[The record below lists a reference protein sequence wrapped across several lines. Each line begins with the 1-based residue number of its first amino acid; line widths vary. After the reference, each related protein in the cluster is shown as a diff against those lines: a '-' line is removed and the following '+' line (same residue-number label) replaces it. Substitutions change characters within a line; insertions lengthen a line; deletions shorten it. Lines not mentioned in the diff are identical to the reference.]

1 MENQA
6 QTSQLKSYYN
16 CEHCGRIYKRK
27 SSLQHHITIKH
38 EEITLL
44 KVKLQNEHLQLK
56 YSLMMDQVMCF
67 KQHFQIQENMLKTY
81 SSNNNDTL
89 KVYTFTPDKM
99 KSFCEKHP
107 NSLIAFYGKELT
119 PQQRDALRQQV
130 IFKKKNTLTDLTD
143 TQDTG
148 PVNNT

>member
-6 QTSQLKSYYN
+6 QTSQSHYN

-56 YSLMMDQVMCF
+56 YSLMMYQVMCF
-67 KQHFQIQENMLKTY
+67 KQHFEIQENMLKTY
-81 SSNNNDTL
+81 SSDNNDTL

-119 PQQRDALRQQV
+119 PQQRDALRQQA
-130 IFKKKNTLTDLTD
+130 IFKKKRKIARPDRYSRYRTRK
-143 TQDTG
+143 
-148 PVNNT
+148 

>member
-67 KQHFQIQENMLKTY
+67 KQHFQIQENMLKAY
-81 SSNNNDTL
+81 RAGEPFGMQAPL
-89 KVYTFTPDKM
+89 LL
-99 KSFCEKHP
+99 HP
-107 NSLIAFYGKELT
+107 GGCG
-119 PQQRDALRQQV
+119 QRTR
-130 IFKKKNTLTDLTD
+130 
-143 TQDTG
+143 
-148 PVNNT
+148 

>member
-6 QTSQLKSYYN
+6 QTSQLKSYHN

-56 YSLMMDQVMCF
+56 YGILMDQVMY
-67 KQHFQIQENMLKTY
+67 FQNMLKTY
-81 SSNNNDTL
+81 SSDNNDTL
-89 KVYTFTPDKM
+89 KIYSFTSKNM
-99 KSFCEKHP
+99 ISFCEKHQD
-107 NSLIAFYGKELT
+107 SLIAFYGKELT

-130 IFKKKNTLTDLTD
+130 IIKNKNNLQDLTRN

>member
-1 MENQA
+1 MENQT

-16 CEHCGRIYKRK
+16 CEYCGRIYKRK

-44 KVKLQNEHLQLK
+44 KVRLQNEHLQLK

-81 SSNNNDTL
+81 SSNNDDTL
-89 KVYTFTPDKM
+89 KIYSFTPDKM

-107 NSLIAFYGKELT
+107 HSLIAFIL
-119 PQQRDALRQQV
+119 
-130 IFKKKNTLTDLTD
+130 KKKNNLQDLTD
-143 TQDTG
+143 TQDTR

>member
-67 KQHFQIQENMLKTY
+67 KQHLYACSKADCGIQPFRWIEW
-81 SSNNNDTL
+81 
-89 KVYTFTPDKM
+89 V
-99 KSFCEKHP
+99 
-107 NSLIAFYGKELT
+107 
-119 PQQRDALRQQV
+119 
-130 IFKKKNTLTDLTD
+130 
-143 TQDTG
+143 
-148 PVNNT
+148 